1 MQRGARWLRSVS
13 LSQGKQN
20 TKAGEDNMN
29 AAIVSRTLS
38 LIPDRVSRMQSGSA
52 FDPSAA
58 GSCAHPER
66 IAHLAQFLS
75 WLGPLHPITKDDLRI
90 LGLLTPYGKP
100 AVALAEEADEEIELD
115 ALEDEALLAP
125 EPQPLAQPQMEAT
138 LP

>member
-1 MQRGARWLRSVS
+1 
-13 LSQGKQN
+13 
-20 TKAGEDNMN
+20 MN

-38 LIPDRVSRMQSGSA
+38 LIPDRVPRMQSGST

-58 GSCAHPER
+58 ASCSYPER
-66 IAHLAQFLS
+66 IAHLAQFLG

-100 AVALAEEADEEIELD
+100 ALPQAEEADEEIELD
-115 ALEDEALLAP
+115 AGEEEALIAS
-125 EPQPLAQPQMEAT
+125 EAQPLTRQEAEAT

>member
-1 MQRGARWLRSVS
+1 
-13 LSQGKQN
+13 
-20 TKAGEDNMN
+20 MN

-38 LIPDRVSRMQSGSA
+38 LIPDRVPRMQSGSA

-58 GSCAHPER
+58 ASCAHPER

-75 WLGPLHPITKDDLRI
+75 WLGPLNPITKDDLRI

-100 AVALAEEADEEIELD
+100 AVALVEEDAEEELEIS
-115 ALEDEALLAP
+115 AAEDDTVIAA
-125 EPQPLAQPQMEAT
+125 EPQAPLQPLLEAT